1 MSWWL
6 AYLMDLNN
14 EEREKGV
21 TVEMGRATFETEKK
35 RFTVLDCP
43 GHKNYV
49 QNMIEGAAQAD
60 VACLVVSA
68 RQGEFEAGFEKSGQT
83 REHAMLAR
91 SLGAKNLIVCVN
103 KMDTC
108 GWSEERYNYIK
119 ENLQNF
125 LSRSCGFEHHRI

>member
-1 MSWWL
+1 M
-6 AYLMDLNN
+6 
-14 EEREKGV
+14 
-21 TVEMGRATFETEKK
+21 
-35 RFTVLDCP
+35 
-43 GHKNYV
+43 
-49 QNMIEGAAQAD
+49 
-60 VACLVVSA
+60 SA
-68 RQGEFEAGFEKSGQT
+68 RQGEFEAGFERSGQT

>member
-49 QNMIEGAAQAD
+49 
-60 VACLVVSA
+60 
-68 RQGEFEAGFEKSGQT
+68 
-83 REHAMLAR
+83 
-91 SLGAKNLIVCVN
+91 
-103 KMDTC
+103 
-108 GWSEERYNYIK
+108 
-119 ENLQNF
+119 
-125 LSRSCGFEHHRI
+125 

>member
-49 QNMIEGAAQAD
+49 QNMIEGAA
-60 VACLVVSA
+60 
-68 RQGEFEAGFEKSGQT
+68 
-83 REHAMLAR
+83 
-91 SLGAKNLIVCVN
+91 
-103 KMDTC
+103 
-108 GWSEERYNYIK
+108 
-119 ENLQNF
+119 
-125 LSRSCGFEHHRI
+125 